1 MPMPDA
7 LREYEAYLSGE
18 KNASQNTTVSYLRD
32 LRQFAGYLDMPL
44 EKADRDSVSAYAGF
58 LSEHGKSTATVM
70 RSIASLKSF
79 YGFMLERGYV
89 QENPVRGISP
99 ARAERKAPQILTGP
113 EVELLLQAPKC
124 TDPKSYRD
132 KAMLEVLY
140 ATGMRVSE
148 LIALNIGDCNLQL
161 RFIRCNAAGHE
172 RIIPIYQA
180 AAQALGNYINKARKQ
195 LITIPGEEAL
205 FVNVSG
211 GRMSRQGF
219 WKIIKYYQ
227 EKAKIEKL
235 TTPHTL
241 RHSFAMHLLE
251 NGADLRSLQEM
262 LGHADISS
270 TQVYANMIK
279 NKLADVYQKAHPKA
293 RR

>member
-1 MPMPDA
+1 MLNA
-7 LREYEAYLSGE
+7 LREYEKYLSGE
-18 KNASQNTTVSYLRD
+18 KKASENTQVSYLRD
-32 LRQFAGYLDMPL
+32 LRQFAGFLSVPL
-44 EKADRDSVSAYAGF
+44 EDADTQSVTAYAGWMT
-58 LSEHGKSTATVM
+58 ERGKSTSTIM

-79 YGFMLERGYV
+79 YGFMLDRGYV
-89 QENPVRGISP
+89 KDNPVRGVVS
-99 ARAERKAPQILTGP
+99 ARTERKAPQILTGA

-124 TDPKSYRD
+124 IDPKGFRD

-140 ATGMRVSE
+140 ATGLRVSE
-148 LIALNIGDCNLQL
+148 LIALDVDDVNLSL
-161 RFIRCNAAGHE
+161 RFIRCSAAGHE

-180 AAQALGNYINKARKQ
+180 AAQALANYVNKARKQ
-195 LITIPGEEAL
+195 LIGRLDEKAL
-205 FVNVSG
+205 FVNING

-219 WKIIKYYQ
+219 WKIIKHYQ
-227 EKAKIEKL
+227 EKAQIQKQ

-279 NKLADVYQKAHPKA
+279 NKLADVYQRAHPKA

>member
-1 MPMPDA
+1 MLDVM
-7 LREYEAYLSGE
+7 REYEVYLNGE
-18 KNASQNTTVSYLRD
+18 RRASVNTQVSYLRD
-32 LRQFAGYLDMPL
+32 LRQFADYSQIPL
-44 EKADRDSVSAYAGF
+44 ENADVHLISEYAGF
-58 LSEHGKSTATVM
+58 LGEKGKSSSTVM

-79 YGFMLERGYV
+79 YGFMLDRGYV
-89 QENPVRGISP
+89 KDNPVRYTAP
-99 ARAERKAPQILTGP
+99 ARIERKTPQILSGA
-113 EVELLLQAPKC
+113 EVEALLATPRS
-124 TDPKSYRD
+124 TDAKGLRD
-132 KAMLEVLY
+132 KAALELLY
-140 ATGMRVSE
+140 ATGLRVSE
-148 LIALNIGDCNLQL
+148 LIALNVDDVNLGM

-172 RIIPIYQA
+172 RVIPIYQA
-180 AAQALGNYINKARKQ
+180 AAQALANYINKARKQ
-195 LITIPGEEAL
+195 LVGNPEEQAL

-219 WKIIKYYQ
+219 WKIIKHYQ
-227 EKAKIEKL
+227 EKAQIQKQ

-279 NKLADVYQKAHPKA
+279 NKLADVYQKAHPRAKK
-293 RR
+293 